1 MKQIITMKNLRRVSL
16 AVLYLALASSTAYAQ
31 SAIGTV
37 VTLSGYI
44 LNGNTL
50 APVESNYSLF
60 DVNGKKVG
68 QSNRSNANEGY
79 LVTGLRPG
87 ESYTIK
93 IEDPRYF
100 KQEFKVDIPKT
111 SKYVEISKDFI
122 VRPLE
127 SGRSITM
134 RPVPFDVKKTTLKV
148 GMESDISDMAR
159 MLIMNPSVNIDVLC
173 YPDEDGEGTAS
184 RVSLDR
190 GNALKAAFVR
200 SGVSAER
207 VNVRTA
213 TTVDPINPPPLRK
226 SAKGKRYVG
235 PVYLVITKV

>member
-1 MKQIITMKNLRRVSL
+1 MKQYLMKFTTL
-16 AVLYLALASSTAYAQ
+16 VLFVVIAATCANAQ

-37 VTLSGYI
+37 VTLTGYI

-50 APVESNYSLF
+50 APVESNYSLY
-60 DVNGKKVG
+60 DVNGKKIG
-68 QSNRSNANEGY
+68 QSSRSNAIDGY
-79 LVTGLRPG
+79 LQTGLKPG

-100 KQEFKVDIPKT
+100 KQEFKVEIPKT

-127 SGRSITM
+127 SGRMITM
-134 RPVPFDVKKTTLKV
+134 APGPFDVKKTDLKV
-148 GMESDISDMAR
+148 GVESDINDMAR
-159 MLIMNPSVNIDVLC
+159 MLIMNPSVNVDVLC
-173 YPDEDGEGTAS
+173 YPDEEAEGTSS
-184 RVSLDR
+184 RVSTDR

-200 SGVSAER
+200 AGVSAER
-207 VNVRTA
+207 INVRVAPST
-213 TTVDPINPPPLRK
+213 DPINPPPLRK
-226 SAKGKRYVG
+226 GAKGKRYVG

>member
-1 MKQIITMKNLRRVSL
+1 MKPYLIKISVLCL
-16 AVLYLALASSTAYAQ
+16 CIAVGASNIYAQ

-50 APVESNYSLF
+50 AAVESNYSLY
-60 DVNGKKVG
+60 DVNGKKIG
-68 QSNRSNANEGY
+68 QSSRSNAIDGY
-79 LVTGLRPG
+79 LQTGLKPG

-100 KQEFKVDIPKT
+100 KQEFKVDVPKT

-127 SGRSITM
+127 SGRSITLQ
-134 RPVPFDVKKTTLKV
+134 PGPFDVKKTTVKV
-148 GMESDISDMAR
+148 GIENDINDMAR
-159 MLIMNPSVNIDVLC
+159 MLIMNPSVSVDVLC
-173 YPDEDGEGTAS
+173 YPDEDGEGASS
-184 RVSLDR
+184 RVSMER
-190 GNALKAAFVR
+190 GSALKAAFVR
-200 SGVSAER
+200 AGVSGER
-207 VNVRTA
+207 INVRSA

-226 SAKGKRYVG
+226 GAKGKRYVG

>member
-1 MKQIITMKNLRRVSL
+1 MKNLTKFIAVVLFVAATAVS
-16 AVLYLALASSTAYAQ
+16 ANAQ

-37 VTLSGYI
+37 VTLSGQI

-50 APVESNYSLF
+50 ASVESNYSLY
-60 DVNGKKVG
+60 DVNGKKIG
-68 QSNRSNANEGY
+68 QSSRSNAIDGY
-79 LVTGLRPG
+79 LQTGLKPG

-111 SKYVEISKDFI
+111 SKYAEISKDFI

-127 SGRSITM
+127 SGRSINLQ
-134 RPVPFDVKKTTLKV
+134 PGPFDAKKTTLKV
-148 GMESDISDMAR
+148 GIENDINDMAR
-159 MLIMNPSVNIDVLC
+159 MLVMNPSVSVDVLC
-173 YPDEDGEGTAS
+173 YPDDESAAGS
-184 RVSLDR
+184 SSVSQAR

-200 SGVSAER
+200 AGVSAER
-207 VNVRTA
+207 INVRSA
-213 TTVDPINPPPLRK
+213 TTVDPINPPPLRRG
-226 SAKGKRYVG
+226 AKGKRYVG

>member
-1 MKQIITMKNLRRVSL
+1 MKHLIKITI
-16 AVLYLALASSTAYAQ
+16 VLLCVVATAACVYAQ

-50 APVESNYSLF
+50 APVESNYSLY

-68 QSNRSNANEGY
+68 QSNRSNAIEGY

-122 VRPLE
+122 ARPLE
-127 SGRSITM
+127 SGRTITVQ
-134 RPVPFDVKKTTLKV
+134 PVPFDVKKTTLKV
-148 GMESDISDMAR
+148 GMENDISDMAR
-159 MLIMNPSVNIDVLC
+159 MLIMNPSVNVDVLC
-173 YPDEDGEGTAS
+173 FPDEETVGAS
-184 RVSLDR
+184 NLSQMR
-190 GNALKAAFVR
+190 GNALKAAFVKA
-200 SGVSAER
+200 GVSGER
-207 VNVRTA
+207 INVRA
-213 TTVDPINPPPLRK
+213 SPGVDPINPPPLRK